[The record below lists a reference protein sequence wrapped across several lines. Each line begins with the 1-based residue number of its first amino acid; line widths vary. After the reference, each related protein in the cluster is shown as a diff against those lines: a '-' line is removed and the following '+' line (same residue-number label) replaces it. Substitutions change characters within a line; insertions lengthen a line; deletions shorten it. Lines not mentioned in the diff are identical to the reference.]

1 LTEQKMSS
9 ELTQTGEENILAVD
23 DIADNL
29 RLLSSILTARGYKVS
44 KAISGQMALKAAQRL
59 LPDLILLDINMP
71 DMDGYEVCRQLKAS
85 EETREV
91 PVIFI
96 SALDEA
102 WDKVKAFAAGGA
114 DYITKPFQA
123 EEVIARVENQL
134 TISRQRLSLRER
146 TAQLEQEIRARQR
159 AEEAERARAVKL
171 RNHNRVLTQLAK
183 SPALHQG
190 DLKAALKEITEAG
203 VQNIE
208 VERASVWLYDNAKT
222 KIQCL
227 DLFEKSRN
235 LHSEGVELAA
245 ADFPAYFLALNQ
257 EEPIPADDAHT
268 DPRTREFSQPYL
280 TTLGINSMLDIPI
293 IIKGGTAGVLCLEHV
308 GPARQWTP
316 EDVNFARSLADL
328 VSLAI
333 EARDRKQAELALAES
348 QRTLL
353 TLMSHIPG
361 IAYRCLNDPDWTML
375 FISEGCYELTG
386 YPVEAFTAQKTVTYN
401 QLIHPEDRETVW
413 NQVRSALETRRP
425 FQSTYRIAT
434 ATGHLKWVWEQG
446 QGIFEQNGELLYL
459 EGLITDIT
467 DRKQAEEEVQLL
479 LTIGQ
484 AISAAPDFDTA
495 LEVALQQVCETAG
508 WIYGEAWVPTSDGS
522 ALICSPSWYCQRLGI
537 EPTVVAKIERFREY
551 AEALTLLA
559 SEEIPGQVWSTR
571 QSQWF
576 ANLGEI
582 EDPLL
587 RLELAVECGLK
598 AGFAVPVVSAGNWE
612 QHSGNSC
619 LLSSQSPVLAVLVF
633 FTRSNRAEDKRLSEL
648 VSVVAA
654 QSGTV
659 LQQKKVQAE
668 MKALFAA
675 MTDVLVVRDVSGL
688 CLNVMPTNTANLY
701 KPASEMIG
709 RKVQDTLPPV
719 QADLILKG
727 ILKAVSSQQPVE
739 IEYCLPIAGKE
750 IWFAETISPLT
761 EETAILVARDI
772 TKRVQAES
780 ALRLE
785 QEKSEQLLL
794 NILPEPIASQL
805 KENQGSI
812 AENFNDVTILFA
824 DLVGFTPLSAR
835 LKPIELVN
843 LLNEIFSTFDELAEQ
858 LELEKIKTIGDAYM
872 VAAGLPVPRYDHA
885 EAIAEMALA
894 MQAKLHGFR
903 SKLGENL
910 QIRTGINTGAV
921 VAGVIGTK
929 KFIYDLWGDA
939 VNIAS
944 RMESSGDPGRIQ
956 VTAATC
962 ERLKHKYRFEKR
974 GTIHVKG
981 KGEME
986 TYWLL
991 GSEYKKPGF

>member
-1 LTEQKMSS
+1 MSS
-9 ELTQTGEENILAVD
+9 EQTQTGKENILAVD

-29 RLLSSILTARGYKVS
+29 RLLSSILAERGYRVS
-44 KAISGQMALKAAQRL
+44 KAISGQMALKAAQRWQ
-59 LPDLILLDINMP
+59 PDLILLDINMP
-71 DMDGYEVCRQLKAS
+71 EMDGYEVCKELKAS
-85 EETREV
+85 ERTREV

-102 WDKVKAFAAGGA
+102 WDKVRAFAAGGA

-134 TISRQRLSLRER
+134 TISRQRLSLQER
-146 TAQLEQEIRARQR
+146 TAQLEQEIKARQQ
-159 AEEAERARAVKL
+159 AEEAERERAVKL
-171 RNHNRVLTQLAK
+171 RNHNRILTQLAK

-190 DLKAALKEITEAG
+190 DLKASLKEITEAG

-208 VERASVWLYDNAKT
+208 VERASVWLYDSAKI

-227 DLFEKSRN
+227 DLFEKSRH
-235 LHSEGVELAA
+235 LHSEGIELAV
-245 ADFPAYFLALNQ
+245 ADFPSYFIALQQ
-257 EEPIPADDAHT
+257 EEPIAADDAHS
-268 DPRTREFSQPYL
+268 DQRTREFFKLYL
-280 TTLGINSMLDIPI
+280 TPLGINSMLDIPI
-293 IIKGGTAGVLCLEHV
+293 IIKGSTAGVICLEHM
-308 GPARQWTP
+308 GPARQWTL

-353 TLMSHIPG
+353 NLMSHIPG
-361 IAYRCLNDPDWTML
+361 IAYRCLNDREWTML
-375 FISEGCYELTG
+375 FVSEGCSELTG
-386 YPVEAFTAQKTVTYN
+386 YPVEAFTSQKTVTYN
-401 QLIHPEDRETVW
+401 QLIHPEDRAPVW
-413 NQVRSALETRRP
+413 NEVRSALENRRS
-425 FQSTYRIAT
+425 FQCSYRIST
-434 ATGHLKWVWEQG
+434 ATGQLKWVWEQG
-446 QGIFEQNGELLYL
+446 QGIFDPNGELLYL

-484 AISAAPDFDTA
+484 AISAGPDFDTA
-495 LEVALQQVCETAG
+495 IEVALQQVCETAG
-508 WIYGEAWVPTSDGS
+508 WIYGEAWIPTTDGS
-522 ALICSPSWYCQRLGI
+522 ALICSKSWYCQRQGTD
-537 EPTVVAKIERFREY
+537 PTVGAEIERFREY
-551 AEALTLLA
+551 SEALTFLA
-559 SEEIPGQVWSTR
+559 GEEIPGLVWSAR

-576 ANLGEI
+576 ADLGEM

-587 RLELAVECGLK
+587 RLELAAQCGLK
-598 AGFAVPVVSAGNWE
+598 AGFGVPVVSLGNWE
-612 QHSGNSC
+612 QQTEERRSY

-633 FTRSNRAEDKRLSEL
+633 FTHSTRSEDKWLTEL

-675 MTDVLVVRDVSGL
+675 MTDVLVVRDVSGR

-709 RKVQDTLPPV
+709 RKVHETLPPA
-719 QADLILKG
+719 QAELILKG
-727 ILKAVSSQQPVE
+727 ILKAVSGQKPVE
-739 IEYCLPIAGKE
+739 IEYCLPIAGKD

-772 TKRVQAES
+772 TNRVQAEE

-785 QEKSEQLLL
+785 REKSEQLLL
-794 NILPEPIASQL
+794 NILPEPIARQL

-812 AENFNDVTILFA
+812 AEHFNEVTILFA
-824 DLVGFTPLSAR
+824 DIVGFTPLSAR
-835 LKPIELVN
+835 LKPIDLVS
-843 LLNEIFSTFDELAEQ
+843 LLNEIFSSFDDLAEQ
-858 LELEKIKTIGDAYM
+858 FRLEKIKTIGDAYM
-872 VAAGLPVPRYDHA
+872 VAAGLPVPRADHA

-910 QIRTGINTGAV
+910 QIRTGMNTGAV

-939 VNIAS
+939 VNVAS
-944 RMESSGDPGRIQ
+944 RMESSGEPGRIQ

-962 ERLKHKYRFEKR
+962 DRLKDKYRFEKR
-974 GTIHVKG
+974 GAIQVKG

-991 GSEYKKPGF
+991 GLLSGAKKPGF